1 LAVYSALLAA
11 VLVVGAPWWLA
22 RMATS
27 GRYRAGLPGRLGVV
41 PAGLREAVRGRR
53 VVWLHAV
60 SVGEVMAASELVR
73 ELRRALPEW
82 VIAVSTTTE
91 TGQRLARE
99 RFGKVLPEGTPES
112 PVFYLPLDFKFV
124 IRRYMRV
131 LHPTLL
137 ILMESELWPN
147 LMDVCTEQDVRVAVV
162 NGRVSDRS
170 LPRYLR
176 LRRLWRPLLERV
188 SVFLAQSEENAR
200 RLVRIGA
207 PPERV
212 RVTGNLKYDVRAA
225 GESAMTKVIAERL
238 PSEAK
243 VLVAG
248 STLEGEERMLLEAWP
263 RVLETSP
270 GAVMVLAPRRPERF
284 AAVAALVSERG
295 FAVARASDLRAG
307 EREIAPGG
315 VVLLDTIGD
324 LASVYSLG
332 TVAFVGGS
340 LVAAGGHNP
349 LEPAR
354 FGVPVLMGESSEN
367 FREIV
372 EAMRGAD
379 GIRIASADELPE
391 ALVDLMR
398 NGDEVRAVGERGRE
412 VFNTQA
418 GATEQTVEAL
428 LALLRDAGVS
438 GAQS

>member
-1 LAVYSALLAA
+1 
-11 VLVVGAPWWLA
+11 
-22 RMATS
+22 
-27 GRYRAGLPGRLGVV
+27 
-41 PAGLREAVRGRR
+41 
-53 VVWLHAV
+53 
-60 SVGEVMAASELVR
+60 
-73 ELRRALPEW
+73 
-82 VIAVSTTTE
+82 
-91 TGQRLARE
+91 
-99 RFGKVLPEGTPES
+99 
-112 PVFYLPLDFKFV
+112 
-124 IRRYMRV
+124 
-131 LHPTLL
+131 
-137 ILMESELWPN
+137 
-147 LMDVCTEQDVRVAVV
+147 
-162 NGRVSDRS
+162 
-170 LPRYLR
+170 
-176 LRRLWRPLLERV
+176 
-188 SVFLAQSEENAR
+188 
-200 RLVRIGA
+200 
-207 PPERV
+207 
-212 RVTGNLKYDVRAA
+212 
-225 GESAMTKVIAERL
+225 
-238 PSEAK
+238 
-243 VLVAG
+243 
-248 STLEGEERMLLEAWP
+248 
-263 RVLETSP
+263 
-270 GAVMVLAPRRPERF
+270 MVLAPRRPERF

-354 FGVPVLMGESSEN
+354 FGVPVVMGESSEN